1 MLNIKYCMQDV
12 KEFLGFMVILIHE
25 LSLIHI

>member
-25 LSLIHI
+25 IGFNE